1 MSTTESESPGSRQR
15 AVQGHTV
22 SPYYEAPEVYPPSF
36 CDWKLLVAVVVITEV
51 SVVLAGLGRPG
62 FPSLGWLALASVY
75 AQWLA
80 LFCASGICVMSGW
93 INRFSST
100 GAWLACWL
108 ITLLLALIF
117 SRATWLAVSVSHP
130 QLLGASATDFVFESV
145 FAVALVTLVFFRY
158 LVIRARWRLE
168 LEAQA
173 EARVQALHARIRPHF
188 LFNSLNTVAN
198 LIHTDPDGAEAATL
212 DLADLF
218 RGSMRR
224 ADEVIPLEDELR
236 LARQYLDMEQRRL
249 GDRLDIHWR
258 VDELPERATVLP
270 LLLQPL
276 LENAVGH
283 GIQNLPDGGTISVY
297 GRSEGDLIVI
307 TLKNPV
313 ARGVMVQP
321 GNGMAIRNI
330 RERLAL
336 AFGAQASLVT
346 NRDQDQ
352 FISVLTLPYVEHP
365 DY

>member
-1 MSTTESESPGSRQR
+1 MSTTDSATLAGRQR
-15 AVQGHTV
+15 VAQGHTA
-22 SPYYEAPEVYPPSF
+22 SPYYEAPQVYPPSF

-75 AQWLA
+75 AQWMA
-80 LFCASGICVMSGW
+80 LFCASGICVMSSW
-93 INRFSST
+93 INRFSAT

-108 ITLLLALIF
+108 ITILLSLIF
-117 SRATWLAVSVSHP
+117 SRSTWLALEVSHP
-130 QLLGASATDFVFESV
+130 QMLSGGASDFVFESV
-145 FAVALVTLVFFRY
+145 FAVALVSLVFFRY

-168 LEAQA
+168 LEAQS

-198 LIHTDPDGAEAATL
+198 LIHTDPESAEAATL

-224 ADEVIPLEDELR
+224 ADEAIPLQEELN

-249 GDRLDIHWR
+249 ADRLRVNWR
-258 VDELPERATVLP
+258 VEDLPENATVLP

-283 GIQNLPDGGTISVY
+283 GIQNLPDGGEISVY

-307 TLKNPV
+307 TVTNPV
-313 ARGVMVQP
+313 AKGVLVQP

-336 AFGAQASLVT
+336 AFGPRASLVT
-346 NRDQDQ
+346 NRDNDQ
-352 FISVLTLPYVEHP
+352 FISVLNVPYVEHI
-365 DY
+365 DH